1 MSKRLKRLSE
11 DTQTGRLTWA
21 HETEA
26 YRRPHETAGGYRSLQ
41 ETPGVQELTGAQETT
56 GDYRSTGAQETT
68 GAYREHRG
76 DRKEKDRLAD
86 RPQTDH
92 RLADRP
98 RQTQTAA
105 DRPRTG
111 RQTAADR
118 PQPPYHYTLQ
128 KSTGVQGAYRS
139 AGSLQ

>member
-1 MSKRLKRLSE
+1 MRPHE
-11 DTQTGRLTWA
+11 ATG
-21 HETEA
+21 A
-26 YRRPHETAGGYRSLQ
+26 YRRLQEYRSLQ
-41 ETPGVQELTGAQETT
+41 EHRRLQETT

-68 GAYREHRG
+68 GAYREHRS

-128 KSTGVQGAYRS
+128 KSTGVQGAYSRLQEHKS
-139 AGSLQ
+139 EEKNETKTDHPPSLGKSPLAY